1 MEEEQSFLKRF
12 LQGFDKRLGEGED
25 YREAHRAARDLLGQD
40 KEDAKLSQMFATNPT
55 SVMARDI
62 IGDVLPNA
70 PAFMKS
76 DPIYRQAREDRG
88 MGLSNDN
95 ATRLGQIGGTLAN
108 DILNDST
115 RSVWW
120 LLNAPQAVADVSTEA
135 VLKAAQ
141 PDLYKHEDTGVRMPK
156 LDDLNKPINSEEE
169 RLLNDAIEAQLM
181 TRAGERVSGTSV
193 KDGMITKRKIDPG
206 KVQLLS
212 APAMLAVNA
221 GMGVLN
227 FTGGS
232 GGYAAALPSE
242 DDPTKTS
249 NVIGEIAAK
258 YFLGKTGNLLPYSDF
273 SKERPDVSRE
283 DYNRYKA
290 FKYDKDVDL
299 NPFDDGQ
306 MTLPL
311 GIAKYTSDG
320 IHGPE
325 VQFLGRSLPVT
336 TTLTPFVAALAGTAL
351 GVRGKN
357 KKNIVRDGLIGGTAG
372 LAAGAVTGLVAEE
385 VRRRAASNV
394 VQAQGGNAESYLR

>member
-1 MEEEQSFLKRF
+1 
-12 LQGFDKRLGEGED
+12 
-25 YREAHRAARDLLGQD
+25 
-40 KEDAKLSQMFATNPT
+40 MFATNPT
-55 SVMARDI
+55 SVMVNDLL
-62 IGDVLPNA
+62 GT
-70 PAFMKS
+70 S
-76 DPIYRQAREDRG
+76 DKLYRQAREDRG
-88 MGLSNDN
+88 MGLSQDN
-95 ATRLGQIGGTLAN
+95 ATRLGQVAGTLGN

-120 LLNAPQAVADVSTEA
+120 LLNAPQAIADVSTEA
-135 VLKAAQ
+135 VLKSSQ
-141 PDLYKHEDTGVRMPK
+141 PDLYAHENTGIQMPK
-156 LDDLNKPINSEEE
+156 LDNENKPINSEEE
-169 RLLNDAIEAQLM
+169 RNLKDAIDAQLM
-181 TRAGERVSGTSV
+181 TRAGQRVPGTSV
-193 KDGMITKRKIDPG
+193 KDGVITKRKIDPG

-212 APAMLAVNA
+212 APSMLAINA

-242 DDPTKTS
+242 EDPTKTS
-249 NVIGEIAAK
+249 NVIGEVAAK
-258 YFLGKTGNLLPYSDF
+258 YFLGKTGNLLPYQQF
-273 SKERPDVSRE
+273 VQERPDVSRE

-311 GIAKYTSDG
+311 GVAKYTNDG

-336 TTLTPFVAALAGTAL
+336 TTLTPFAAALAGTAL

-357 KKNIVRDGLIGGTAG
+357 KKTIVRDGLIGGSAG

-385 VRRRAASNV
+385 IRRRAASNV
-394 VQAQGGNAESYLR
+394 VQTQGGNAETYLG

>member
-1 MEEEQSFLKRF
+1 MAEEQSFLNRF
-12 LQGFDKRLGEGED
+12 LQGFDKRIGEGRED
-25 YREAHRAARDLLGQD
+25 YREAHRAARDLQGLD

-55 SVMARDI
+55 SVMVNDLL
-62 IGDVLPNA
+62 GT
-70 PAFMKS
+70 S
-76 DPIYRQAREDRG
+76 DKLYRQAREDRG
-88 MGLSNDN
+88 MGLSQDN
-95 ATRLGQIGGTLAN
+95 ATRLGQVAGTLGN

-120 LLNAPQAVADVSTEA
+120 LLNAPQAIADVSTEA
-135 VLKAAQ
+135 VLKSSQ
-141 PDLYKHEDTGVRMPK
+141 PDLYAHENTGIQMPK
-156 LDDLNKPINSEEE
+156 LDNENKPINSEEE
-169 RLLNDAIEAQLM
+169 RNLKDAIDAQLM
-181 TRAGERVSGTSV
+181 TRAGQRVPGTSV
-193 KDGMITKRKIDPG
+193 KDGVITKRKIDPG

-212 APAMLAVNA
+212 APSMLAINA

-242 DDPTKTS
+242 EDPTKTS
-249 NVIGEIAAK
+249 NVIGEVAAK
-258 YFLGKTGNLLPYSDF
+258 YFLGKTGNLLPYQQF
-273 SKERPDVSRE
+273 VQERPDVSRE

-311 GIAKYTSDG
+311 GVAKYTNDG

-336 TTLTPFVAALAGTAL
+336 TTLTPFAAALAGTAL

-357 KKNIVRDGLIGGTAG
+357 KKTIVRDGLIGGSAG

-385 VRRRAASNV
+385 IRRRAASNV
-394 VQAQGGNAESYLR
+394 VQTQGGNAETYLG

>member
-1 MEEEQSFLKRF
+1 MAEEQSFLNRF
-12 LQGFDKRLGEGED
+12 LQGFDKRIGEGRED
-25 YREAHRAARDLLGQD
+25 YREAHRSARDLQGLD

-55 SVMARDI
+55 SVMVNDLL
-62 IGDVLPNA
+62 GT
-70 PAFMKS
+70 S
-76 DPIYRQAREDRG
+76 DKLYRQAREDRG
-88 MGLSNDN
+88 MGLSQDN
-95 ATRLGQIGGTLAN
+95 ATRLGQITGTLGN

-120 LLNAPQAVADVSTEA
+120 LLNAPQAIADVSTEA
-135 VLKAAQ
+135 VLKSSQ
-141 PDLYKHEDTGVRMPK
+141 PDLYAHENTGIQMPK
-156 LDDLNKPINSEEE
+156 LNNENKPVNSKEE
-169 RLLNDAIEAQLM
+169 RNLQDAIDAQLM
-181 TRAGERVSGTSV
+181 TRAGERVPGTSV
-193 KDGMITKRKIDPG
+193 KDGVITKRKIDPG

-212 APAMLAVNA
+212 APSMLAINA

-242 DDPTKTS
+242 EDPTKTS
-249 NVIGEIAAK
+249 NVIGEVAAK
-258 YFLGKTGNLLPYSDF
+258 YFLGKTGNLLPYQQF
-273 SKERPDVSRE
+273 AQERPDVSRE

-311 GIAKYTSDG
+311 GVAKYTNDG

-336 TTLTPFVAALAGTAL
+336 TTLTPFAAALAGTAL

-357 KKNIVRDGLIGGTAG
+357 KKTIVRDGLIGGSAG

-385 VRRRAASNV
+385 IRRRAASNV
-394 VQAQGGNAESYLR
+394 VQTQGGNAETYLG